1 MTRFTV
7 GGTASLMEGW
17 SVDVDFT
24 YGTNNANNHI
34 QGGSVSGYD
43 FWAGGGN
50 LNYGS
55 YTAPANDRVRY
66 ATSWANRSNLRAL
79 TTYNADLQSHSFSLM
94 AGTDMELFQSWSQDR
109 KSTRLNSS
117 HVAISYD

>member
-1 MTRFTV
+1 
-7 GGTASLMEGW
+7 MEGW
-17 SVDVDFT
+17 SGDVGFT
-24 YGTNNANNHI
+24 YGTNNANKHI
-34 QGGSVSGYD
+34 QGGSVSCYN

-94 AGTDMELFQSWSQDR
+94 AGTDMELFQSWSQYSERRDLLDQQ
-109 KSTRLNSS
+109 KSELSLEIGRA
-117 HVAISYD
+117 HV